1 MVNLKE
7 IDLSNCDLKNLE
19 ALKEMINLEK
29 INLGENAELK
39 DMSAIKNLVN
49 LKEIDLSYCNLKNL
63 EAIKEMTNLEKIN
76 LGGN

>member
-7 IDLSNCDLKNLE
+7 IDLSNCNLKNLE
-19 ALKEMINLEK
+19 AIKEMTNLEK

-49 LKEIDLSYCNLKNL
+49 LKEIDLNHCDLENL
-63 EAIKEMTNLEKIN
+63 EALK
-76 LGGN
+76 